1 VKGRLLP
8 KDPNLSADIG
18 ISYAMS
24 RERNELLP
32 KDLRLTVL
40 NLDNFS

>member
-8 KDPNLSADIG
+8 KDSKIPADIG
-18 ISYAMS
+18 ISFGML

-32 KDLRLTVL
+32 ED
-40 NLDNFS
+40 